1 MQAENICVNDIE
13 GLDEDTLIPVEI
25 LSCDVSQRSR
35 SQEALSI
42 VELGKQLLNS
52 AKHGDTGSVR
62 ELMCKGAPFTTD
74 CLGTSALHFAAK
86 YNHTETA
93 EVLLRAG
100 ISRDA
105 RTKVD
110 RTPLHL
116 AAYEG
121 HHHMAQLLLK
131 YGADVDSRDML
142 KMTPLH
148 WAVEKEHVEVMHV
161 LLEYGADKNANS
173 KFDKTPMSLALE
185 HGRSYLMDILQQERE
200 IIGIQTQQQHQAS
213 SAELEVATHNLIQ
226 LEAEEEAANEEQQ
239 KLELLQQ
246 QSQSKRK
253 GTQDHSIRGNKKPRM
268 ILQQI
273 HVSPSTE
280 IETEKEMTDA
290 EEIIN
295 TNNININKKRKDL
308 TTLSGV
314 KNQFRLLEAHG
325 ITMIPM
331 DDDASIVEN
340 AMESGRTVV
349 LTEAGK
355 IALNLTRSSSLSM
368 KRLQVSPRKGNS
380 RKVIAIR
387 ADQILNQ
394 STPSLTSRGPNI
406 LKRSSVDNKGGKV
419 FISSLS
425 TAMTVPTITQSQYTT
440 ASENKIVTSPS
451 KITEPIILQL
461 DDDIEEIIEE
471 DNVDNNE
478 PVMDIA
484 VLNRQLAEARRQAAE
499 YRKQLQKKEEEAEIY
514 KQQLKNITSQR
525 KLK

>member
-1 MQAENICVNDIE
+1 MQAENICVNGIDGVE
-13 GLDEDTLIPVEI
+13 EDTLIPVEI

-42 VELGKQLLNS
+42 VELGKQLLVS
-52 AKHGDTGSVR
+52 AKQGDTETVR
-62 ELMCKGAPFTTD
+62 DLMCKGAPFTTD

-86 YNHTETA
+86 YNHTDTA

-131 YGADVDSRDML
+131 FGADVDSRDML

-148 WAVEKEHVEVMHV
+148 WAVEKEHIEVMHI
-161 LLEYGADKNANS
+161 LLEYGADKNAIS
-173 KFDKTPMSLALE
+173 KFDKTPMTLAEE
-185 HGRSYLMDILQQERE
+185 HDRNYLIEILQQERE
-200 IIGIQTQQQHQAS
+200 IVGVQAQQQYQAS

-226 LEAEEEAANEEQQ
+226 LEADEEAVNEEQQ
-239 KLELLQQ
+239 QLELLQQ
-246 QSQSKRK
+246 QSQSKRRS
-253 GTQDHSIRGNKKPRM
+253 TQEHSIRGNKKPRM

-273 HVSPSTE
+273 HVSPSAE
-280 IETEKEMTDA
+280 IETEKEMKDA

-314 KNQFRLLEAHG
+314 KNQYRLLEAHG
-325 ITMIPM
+325 IAMIPM

-349 LTEAGK
+349 LTGKEAGK
-355 IALNLTRSSSLSM
+355 LALNLTRGSSLSM
-368 KRLQVSPRKGNS
+368 KRLQVSPRRGTS

-387 ADQILNQ
+387 ADQIINQ

-406 LKRSSVDNKGGKV
+406 LKRSSVDNRAGKLL
-419 FISSLS
+419 ISSLP
-425 TAMTVPTITQSQYTT
+425 TATTFPTITQSQYTT
-440 ASENKIVTSPS
+440 ASENKLVTSPS
-451 KITEPIILQL
+451 KIGESIILQL
-461 DDDIEEIIEE
+461 DDDIEEIIE
-471 DNVDNNE
+471 DNTDNNKPE
-478 PVMDIA
+478 TDIA
-484 VLNRQLAEARRQAAE
+484 VLNRQLVEARRQAAK
-499 YRKQLQKKEEEAEIY
+499 YLKQLQKVEEEAEIY
-514 KQQLKNITSQR
+514 KQQLKDITSQR
-525 KLK
+525 K